1 MSKKNL
7 KTVRKPRILF
17 SESLVEKIRGRKLLE
32 MRVDDLISNP
42 MNPPERTELNA
53 THSLL
58 RKGIKE
64 VGVLDVIHVCGDTMT
79 TINGHQRVK
88 SAHDNGTKTI
98 MAYRYDGLTEEERNT
113 LFTHLNSTSTPYT
126 GSQKLF
132 TYLNGGKVDSIFEK
146 HVIKIMDVGDNYRRG
161 HGMKFLNTIRKQRKS
176 PASYVIGIKEYC
188 KVVGDE
194 SPKTEAKVLNWMIN
208 IGSPHRLK
216 SLISLKCP
224 AKLLTKAVE
233 TSRPIQ
239 GTWEITA
246 V

>member
-1 MSKKNL
+1 MSKKDIRTAGN
-7 KTVRKPRILF
+7 PMPLF
-17 SESLVEKIRGRKLLE
+17 STSLTKKIKGRKLVE
-32 MRVDDLISNP
+32 MRVDELIENP
-42 MNPPERTELNA
+42 MNPPERIELSA

-58 RKGIKE
+58 RKGIRE

-88 SAHDNGTKTI
+88 SAHYNETKTI
-98 MAYRYDGLTEEERNT
+98 MAYRYDGLTEDERNI
-113 LFTHLNSTSTPYT
+113 LFAHLNSTSTPYT

-132 TYLNGGKVDSIFEK
+132 TYLNGGKVDSAFEN
-146 HVIKIMDVGDNYRRG
+146 HVIRILDVGDNYKRG

-176 PASYVIGIKEYC
+176 PASYTIGIKEYC
-188 KVVGDE
+188 RVVGDN
-194 SPKTEAKVLNWMIN
+194 SKKTEAKVLNWMIN

-224 AKLLTKAVE
+224 SKLLTRAVE
-233 TSRPIQ
+233 NSKPIQ